1 MRKNLLILFV
11 FFVSLN
17 SFYAQETAT
26 IASVASKASAMEVK
40 TSGKFKITLPSGL
53 VKEDV
58 DKSASY
64 YLHDFTVNFD
74 DKTKVAEVT
83 MVNNDERSRKIIV
96 RFLSACG
103 VQQINVEGTMVDLY
117 PFYENYLK

>member
-1 MRKNLLILFV
+1 MKKNLLILFV
-11 FFVSLN
+11 LFFAMN
-17 SFYAQETAT
+17 SFYAQETTA
-26 IASVASKASAMEVK
+26 IASVASKASVIDVK
-40 TSGKFKITLPSGL
+40 NTGKFKITLPSSL

-74 DKTKVAEVT
+74 NNSKVAEVT

-117 PFYENYLK
+117 PFYETYLK

>member
-1 MRKNLLILFV
+1 MKKKLLILAVLLF
-11 FFVSLN
+11 SL
-17 SFYAQETAT
+17 SGYFAQETS
-26 IASVASKASAMEVK
+26 SVAVVSSKSVFLEGK
-40 TSGKFKITLPSGL
+40 TSGKFKISLPSQL

-64 YLHDFTVNFD
+64 YVHNFTVNFD
-74 DKTKVAEVT
+74 NSSKIAEIN
-83 MVNNDERSRKIIV
+83 MVSNDERSRQIIV

-117 PFYENYLK
+117 PFYESYLK